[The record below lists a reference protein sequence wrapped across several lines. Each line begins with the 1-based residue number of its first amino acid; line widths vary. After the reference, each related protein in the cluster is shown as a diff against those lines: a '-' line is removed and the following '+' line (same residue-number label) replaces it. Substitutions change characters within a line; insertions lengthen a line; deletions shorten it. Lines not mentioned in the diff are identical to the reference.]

1 MLTLHASLPLAVA
14 TPLLGGALSPLLA
27 RLHQRLALLSGM
39 LSMLVAAAVLGTAAL
54 RIHQRDQALVEFFSN
69 ERPISGRVL
78 GIAFVADPFG
88 ITFASLTALLGF
100 FLFSAL
106 LSEFDEI
113 GPKELGGLAALCQLL
128 LASLIA
134 AALTAD
140 SINLFVW
147 FEVAA
152 LSSYGLTGFF
162 LERPIA
168 LEAAFKMA
176 VLTSMAGF
184 AVFVGAALL
193 YSDKGA
199 LNFGQLH
206 LALSARQLDRPVLLG
221 FALLLAGFATKAGLA
236 PFHGWLPDAHTP
248 VPGAV
253 SALFSGLMVNLGVV
267 GLVRLGIQVFPN
279 HGHRML
285 GLLTGLG
292 VISTLLGALLA
303 LVQDDLKRLLAWDTV
318 SQMGLLLVGFA
329 SSTPEGTAGAVL
341 HLVNHALFKGLLFLC
356 AGAVV
361 HATGVTTLS
370 EMGGILQ
377 RRPLLAMAFTAGVL
391 SIAGVPCFNGYV
403 SLDLIHAGLEQ
414 QPLVLWLARLAQ
426 VITVAALFRSAYLGF
441 LRRRTEPYERFE
453 PPRLGMRIIVVSL
466 AGLCLAL
473 GLFGHSIVRLIAAPA
488 AGTLLHPDVYATL
501 ALGRSVRLPVPPV
514 EFSYFGA
521 KALVPALVELL
532 LGTLLC
538 LLALRWKTPAPL
550 RVLRR
555 LHTGS
560 VNDYAMLLAG
570 GTAFCAFV
578 LLV

>member
-1 MLTLHASLPLAVA
+1 MITLAGSLPLAVA
-14 TPLLGGALSPLLA
+14 APLLGGALSPLLA
-27 RLHQRLALLSGM
+27 RLHRQLALLTGL
-39 LSMLVAAAVLGTAAL
+39 LSMLFAAVVLGSADF
-54 RIHQRDQALVEFFSN
+54 RIYHRGQSLVEFFSN
-69 ERPISGRVL
+69 ERPVAGRVL
-78 GIAFVADPFG
+78 GVTFVADPFG
-88 ITFASLTALLGF
+88 ATFASLTVLLGL
-100 FLFSAL
+100 FLFASL
-106 LSEFDEI
+106 LSEFGEL

-128 LASLIA
+128 LAALVA

-140 SINLFVW
+140 TVNLFVW

-184 AVFVGAALL
+184 VVFIGAALL
-193 YSDKGA
+193 YADRGA
-199 LNFGQLH
+199 LNFGQLRVA
-206 LALSARQLDRPVLLG
+206 LADRLDRPALLG
-221 FALLLAGFATKAGLA
+221 FALLLAGFATKAGLV

-253 SALFSGLMVNLGVV
+253 SALFSGLMVNLGIV
-267 GLVRLGIQVFPN
+267 GLVRLGVQVFAG

-285 GLLTGLG
+285 GLLTALGLL
-292 VISTLLGALLA
+292 SALLGALLA

-318 SQMGLLLVGFA
+318 SQMGLLMVGFA

-370 EMGGILQ
+370 EMGGILR
-377 RRPLLAMAFTAGVL
+377 RRPVLGIAFSAGVL

-403 SLDLIHAGLEQ
+403 SLDLIHAGLEHE
-414 QPLVLWLARLAQ
+414 PVVLWLARLAQ
-426 VITVAALFRSAYLGF
+426 VITVAALFRAAWLGF
-441 LRRRTEPYERFE
+441 LRRRPEPYERFE
-453 PPRLGMRIIVVSL
+453 PPRTGMRIIVTSL

-473 GLFGHSIVRLIAAPA
+473 GLFGHPIVRVVAAPA
-488 AGTLLHPDVYATL
+488 AGSLLHPDSYAAL
-501 ALGRSVRLPVPPV
+501 ALGRATRLPVPSV
-514 EFSYFGA
+514 EFGYFGG
-521 KALVPALVELL
+521 KALVPALVELV
-532 LGTLLC
+532 LGLLLC
-538 LLALRWKTPAPL
+538 LLVLRVEVPAPL

-560 VNDYAMLLAG
+560 VNDYAMFLTAG
-570 GTAFCAFV
+570 TVLCAFV
-578 LLV
+578 LLA